1 MEEQIAKVIAER
13 TGLDPAMALKAAN
26 AVMGFIK
33 ENPEKLSALLG
44 DDSPLGDAAD
54 KITKLF
60 GR

>member
-1 MEEQIAKVIAER
+1 MEEQIAKVISER
-13 TGLDPAMALKAAN
+13 AGIDEATALKAAN
-26 AVMGFIK
+26 AVMGFLK
-33 ENPEKLSALLG
+33 ENPEKLTAFLG

>member
-1 MEEQIAKVIAER
+1 MEEQIAKVISER
-13 TGLDPAMALKAAN
+13 AGIDEATALKAAN
-26 AVMGFIK
+26 AVIGFLK
-33 ENPEKLSALLG
+33 ENPEKISGLLG